1 MYYLAMLPALE
12 TPSLKDFFLML
23 GRALLLG
30 LPFFILMKIFPALKN
45 ENFEQIA
52 GDLILL
58 AVIYPLAGKLGFKF
72 SAVRSYLGVVKAEL
86 KPAFNYFLVMEVLLL
101 GAYYAFTLALAP
113 WDLPWTNTLLFWSEQ
128 SSNPAT
134 LDSHIAALLENPLLL
149 PFYFLSICA
158 FAPLIEEFL
167 MRRWLYTAMRA
178 RMPVA
183 AAIIINGS
191 LFGLMH
197 GKDFIAAA
205 MHGFFLCWSYEKT
218 GKIETPILVHAF
230 TNLLALLLIFGEK
243 IFNFSL

>member
-1 MYYLAMLPALE
+1 MLPALE
-12 TPSLKDFFLML
+12 TPPLKDFFIML

-45 ENFEQIA
+45 ENFELIA

-58 AVIYPLAGKLGFKF
+58 AAICPVAWKLGFKF
-72 SAVRSYLGVVKAEL
+72 SAIRSYLEGLKPEL
-86 KPAFNYFLVMEVLLL
+86 KPAFKYFLIMEVMLL
-101 GAYYAFTLALAP
+101 GAYYVFTLALAP

-134 LDSHIAALLENPLLL
+134 LDARITALLETPLLL
-149 PFYFLSICA
+149 PVYFISICA
-158 FAPLIEEFL
+158 FAPLIEEFI
-167 MRRWLYTAMRA
+167 MRRWLYTAMRV
-178 RMPVA
+178 RMPAA

-197 GKDFIAAA
+197 GKDLIATGI
-205 MHGFFLCWSYEKT
+205 HGFFFCWSYEKT
-218 GKIETPILVHAF
+218 GKIEIPILLHAF

-243 IFNFSL
+243 IFKFS